1 MFSLKWKAILTL
13 AFVLLLSQIAVLA
26 MVYANVSYQLRSQ
39 LEDYHHNH
47 QAVLTEMNKASAE
60 RMRDMAPSIAAL
72 SGLSEMNQPFS
83 ADEVSGNFLPRWY
96 SISGDIGLAYVAFY
110 SKDSDL
116 LVEWGLTEVDQQRKA
131 VDQLA
136 ADTLRSE
143 EPNSLLV
150 CYKRCYLYVAVPLLD
165 LDAET
170 YVVVLSSPL
179 EQLVIDVARA
189 SGADFTILVD
199 NKSDS
204 GCCWGKNVSLSTQ
217 REFAEK
223 FFPYLDSIGYSDT
236 HLTGGFTV
244 PYDGKEY
251 LVSLVHLGDLGNH
264 ATEILVADVSR
275 EVWSV
280 RDSFRILMI
289 VVALVIILSVVVLLG
304 LLWGPMSHLRRLADA
319 LPLLSERK
327 YSQFRYLLDYKPRD
341 RAIQDEIAVLDM
353 SSIAVSENLENMEHQ
368 LLRHS
373 DALARRAS
381 ELSAERDLISGILNT
396 TQVIILSINEQT
408 QIERINQFGLSL
420 LSLKSEQVV
429 GRRFDEVIDIAEGAE
444 ALNHALEGLV
454 EAREGRYRHDSVL
467 LNEELGTRSIAWMH
481 TAMSSDSG
489 MLLSVGMDV
498 TEQLQAEARLS
509 WVADHD
515 ALTSLYNRNRFTRE
529 LEREVALAGVND
541 RVAVLLFGVDN
552 FKDLNGT
559 MGYQA
564 GDNWLQCFGSRLRET
579 AYEAGRTPEWVAR
592 LSGDEFAVMLPNVD
606 DSVALSYVAEVTE
619 ALRDNGGLGGMVL
632 TASVGM
638 AVYPEHGTAVRE
650 LMSHADIARNTAKQE
665 GGGRCNVYSESELSG
680 ALVERRVYWRQQISD
695 ALENDGFSLFY
706 QPIVELADHSVSH
719 CEVLLRM
726 VGKGGELISPAK
738 FIDVAESSNLVGPI
752 ERWVLTHAVDKL
764 VEMQEQGITT
774 GLSINLSGRTF
785 NDPRLVE
792 MISGLVVGRLADP
805 SKLIFELTETAAVA
819 NLQAAADVISTIRDL
834 GCRFAF
840 DDFGSG
846 FTSFEYIKV
855 LPVDYIKLDASF
867 VKRVHLVKDDQT
879 LVTSMVE
886 MLQRLGKQVIAEG
899 VEDEGCY
906 IWLRDHGV
914 EYIQG
919 YYFGRP
925 APTVTLE
932 VDKKLYEL

>member
-1 MFSLKWKAILTL
+1 
-13 AFVLLLSQIAVLA
+13 
-26 MVYANVSYQLRSQ
+26 
-39 LEDYHHNH
+39 
-47 QAVLTEMNKASAE
+47 
-60 RMRDMAPSIAAL
+60 
-72 SGLSEMNQPFS
+72 
-83 ADEVSGNFLPRWY
+83 
-96 SISGDIGLAYVAFY
+96 
-110 SKDSDL
+110 
-116 LVEWGLTEVDQQRKA
+116 
-131 VDQLA
+131 
-136 ADTLRSE
+136 
-143 EPNSLLV
+143 
-150 CYKRCYLYVAVPLLD
+150 
-165 LDAET
+165 
-170 YVVVLSSPL
+170 
-179 EQLVIDVARA
+179 
-189 SGADFTILVD
+189 
-199 NKSDS
+199 
-204 GCCWGKNVSLSTQ
+204 
-217 REFAEK
+217 
-223 FFPYLDSIGYSDT
+223 
-236 HLTGGFTV
+236 
-244 PYDGKEY
+244 
-251 LVSLVHLGDLGNH
+251 
-264 ATEILVADVSR
+264 
-275 EVWSV
+275 
-280 RDSFRILMI
+280 
-289 VVALVIILSVVVLLG
+289 
-304 LLWGPMSHLRRLADA
+304 
-319 LPLLSERK
+319 
-327 YSQFRYLLDYKPRD
+327 
-341 RAIQDEIAVLDM
+341 
-353 SSIAVSENLENMEHQ
+353 
-368 LLRHS
+368 
-373 DALARRAS
+373 
-381 ELSAERDLISGILNT
+381 
-396 TQVIILSINEQT
+396 
-408 QIERINQFGLSL
+408 
-420 LSLKSEQVV
+420 
-429 GRRFDEVIDIAEGAE
+429 
-444 ALNHALEGLV
+444 
-454 EAREGRYRHDSVL
+454 
-467 LNEELGTRSIAWMH
+467 MH
-481 TAMSSDSG
+481 TAMSSGSG

-515 ALTSLYNRNRFTRE
+515 ALTSLYNRSRFTHE

-541 RVAVLLFGVDN
+541 RVTVLLFGVDN

-564 GDNWLQCFGSRLRET
+564 GDSWLQDFGERLRET
-579 AYEAGRTPEWVAR
+579 AYKAGRTPEWVAR

-606 DSVALSYVAEVTE
+606 DSVALSYVAEVTDT
-619 ALRDNGGLGGMVL
+619 LRDNGGLGGMVL

-638 AVYPEHGTAVRE
+638 AVFPEHGIAVRE

-665 GGGRCNVYSESELSG
+665 GGGRCKIYSDSELSD

-695 ALENDGFSLFY
+695 ALENDGFSLVY

-726 VGKGGELISPAK
+726 MGKGGELISPAK
-738 FIDVAESSNLVGPI
+738 FIDVAESSNLVAPI

-785 NDPRLVE
+785 NDPGLVE
-792 MISGLVVGRLADP
+792 MISALVVGRLADP

-886 MLQRLGKQVIAEG
+886 MVQRLGKQVIAEG

-925 APTVTLE
+925 VPTVTLE
-932 VDKKLYEL
+932 VDKKLYEF